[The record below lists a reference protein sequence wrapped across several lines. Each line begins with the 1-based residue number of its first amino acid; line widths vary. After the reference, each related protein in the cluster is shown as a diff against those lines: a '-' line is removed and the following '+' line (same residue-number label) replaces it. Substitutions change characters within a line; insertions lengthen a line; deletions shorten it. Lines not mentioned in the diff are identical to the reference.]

1 MKNLSFIK
9 EKPFIICVICTI
21 ISIIFFTWFSNIC
34 GLRGTFNWHLEILAI
49 YRVLIATLFIPAIFF
64 LLYYFKKNKVT
75 TIVSYVFSIL
85 IAVIWIGTFCALTA
99 IAHTKI
105 DNSKLNIF
113 DINQTLPYNKNPT
126 EGEPI
131 AHYAFA
137 SDPHWGSSKSDSKA
151 RIKIMD
157 AIDQGDYDLFFC
169 LGDVVD
175 YGIVASQFKEAVKDM
190 GDHIVN
196 KQFRAIPGNHDSIV
210 NGLPLFKSIFMDKK
224 DKYYFRLDGGQIHL
238 LFINM
243 LWDSTEF
250 TKKQEKWLIK
260 QLEEIPQEDTV
271 IVLSHCYTL
280 SSGYY
285 DPMAK
290 KNWGDLP
297 DVIKRLCP
305 ILEKYNVDADLSGH
319 DHFFEYLE
327 KDNVPYVVLG
337 TMGGALDQDL
347 VYSSPYS
354 KYLDNKSF
362 GWIDLKIYDSYMDVA
377 FLNQDGETLF
387 TKSIKTK

>member
-1 MKNLSFIK
+1 MNFKFLK
-9 EKPFIICVICTI
+9 EKPFIICAVCTI
-21 ISIIFFTWFSNIC
+21 ISVIFFTWFSNIC
-34 GLRGTFNWHLEILAI
+34 GLRGTFNWHLDMLAI
-49 YRVLIATLFIPAIFF
+49 YRILIAVLFIPAVFF
-64 LLYYFKKNKVT
+64 VLWQFKKNKIT
-75 TIVSYVFSIL
+75 KILSYFFSIL
-85 IAVIWIGTFCALTA
+85 IAVAWIGTFCALTA

-113 DINQTLPYNKNPT
+113 DISNSLPYKTSPA

-131 AHYAFA
+131 AHYAIT
-137 SDPHWGSSKSDSKA
+137 SDPHWGADSANGEA

-157 AIDQGDYDLFFC
+157 AINQSDYDLMFC

-175 YGIVASQFKEAVKDM
+175 YGIITSMFKEAVADM
-190 GDHIVN
+190 GDHLTN
-196 KQFRAIPGNHDSIV
+196 TTFRAIPGNHDTVV
-210 NGLPLFKSIFMDKK
+210 NGLPLFKSIFMNKK
-224 DKYYFRLDGGQIHL
+224 DKFYFRLDGGQIHL

-250 TKKQEKWLIK
+250 SKKQEKWLIK

-271 IVLSHCYTL
+271 LVFSHCYTL

-285 DPMAK
+285 DPVAK
-290 KNWGDLP
+290 KTWGDLP
-297 DVIKRLCP
+297 DVMKRLCP
-305 ILEKYNVDADLSGH
+305 ILEKYNVDADFSGH

-327 KDNVPYVVLG
+327 KDNVPYIVLG

-354 KYLDNKSF
+354 KFLDNQTF
-362 GWIDLKIYDSYMDVA
+362 GWVDLKIYASYMEVS
-377 FLNQDGETLF
+377 FINEDGETLF
-387 TKSIKTK
+387 TKTIQTK